1 MGPAGAVNVI
11 NRKEIA
17 EAENPIEMRNKLV
30 QDYRDRFANPY
41 IACARGFIQD
51 VIDPR
56 ETRENIIN
64 ALGNLSTKR
73 ETRPRKK
80 HGNIPC

>member
-1 MGPAGAVNVI
+1 MGPEGAVNVI

-17 EAENPIEMRNKLV
+17 EAANPVEERKKLV
-30 QDYRDRFANPY
+30 QQYRDRFANPY
-41 IACARGFIQD
+41 IASARGFIQD

-56 ETRENIIN
+56 DTRDRVIN
-64 ALGNLSTKR
+64 ALKNLANKR
-73 ETRPRKK
+73 ESRPRKK